1 MPVQMR
7 NTLNRATQLEKQI
20 ETAIEDLR
28 RNYGETLRKVAA
40 LKKRI
45 NDLELNISERGSVP
59 ADPNGGELNSAV
71 EELDE
76 FIDSVI
82 LQTARTREKC
92 EKLKHECA
100 VQSFE
105 PIRLRDLLSSCLE
118 NERLA
123 KDLLCYSLGRL
134 RK

>member
-1 MPVQMR
+1 MG
-7 NTLNRATQLEKQI
+7 NTLNRSAQLEAEI
-20 ETAIEDLR
+20 ETTIEDLR
-28 RNYGETLRKVAA
+28 RIYGKTLSAVAF

-45 NDLELNISERGSVP
+45 NDLELNVTERGSVP
-59 ADPNGGELNSAV
+59 ADQNGGELSSAV

-82 LQTARTREKC
+82 LQAARTREKC
-92 EKLKHECA
+92 EKLKQECA

-118 NERLA
+118 NEQLA

>member
-1 MPVQMR
+1 MG
-7 NTLNRATQLEKQI
+7 NTLNRSVRLEAEI

-28 RNYGETLRKVAA
+28 RNYEKTLRIVTSM
-40 LKKRI
+40 KKRI
-45 NDLELNISERGSVP
+45 NDLELNISEKGSVR
-59 ADPNGGELNSAV
+59 ADSNRGKLNSAV

-82 LQTARTREKC
+82 SQTARTREKC
-92 EKLKHECA
+92 EKLKQECA

-105 PIRLRDLLSSCLE
+105 PIRLKELLTLCLE
-118 NERLA
+118 NEQLA
-123 KDLLCYSLGRL
+123 KDLLCYSLGHL

>member
-1 MPVQMR
+1 MG
-7 NTLNRATQLEKQI
+7 NTLNRSAQLEAEI
-20 ETAIEDLR
+20 ETTIEDLR
-28 RNYGETLRKVAA
+28 RIYGKTLSAVAF

-45 NDLELNISERGSVP
+45 NDLELNVNERGSVP
-59 ADPNGGELNSAV
+59 ADQNGGELSSAV

-82 LQTARTREKC
+82 LQAARTREKC
-92 EKLKHECA
+92 EKLKQECA

-118 NERLA
+118 NEQLA